1 MRCGLGMGC
10 SKDEFSCADGGCVSW
25 ALTCN
30 GEKDCEDGT
39 DEPLFCK
46 KQGGQIASF
55 PQERRD
61 SAAGP
66 SFCST
71 MQDSSEDVIEVL
83 SPGEG
88 SDGSLGTAA
97 VSSDDH
103 HTDFNAQFDE
113 LPIKPILLHR
123 DQLRQDFVMEFSDPN
138 ILNFKLDVTV
148 VDEMVKRK

>member
-1 MRCGLGMGC
+1 MTAAWEIEGSFACDT
-10 SKDEFSCADGGCVSW
+10 SSSTAITATS
-25 ALTCN
+25 
-30 GEKDCEDGT
+30 
-39 DEPLFCK
+39 
-46 KQGGQIASF
+46 QGQSGQIAGF

-61 SAAGP
+61 SAARP

-88 SDGSLGTAA
+88 SDGSFGTAA

-103 HTDFNAQFDE
+103 HTDFEAQFDE

-123 DQLRQDFVMEFSDPN
+123 A
-138 ILNFKLDVTV
+138 
-148 VDEMVKRK
+148 